1 MGNAVI
7 IYSLKQRLQGF
18 LRNVYNLPKYRDF
31 KEIAS
36 NKCSI
41 LLLFKTMKKAI
52 SILILLGLLTA
63 IGGAGALY
71 YFKSKWAT
79 QSNRSAK
86 EVIITI
92 KRGSGVGSIARVLK
106 KHALIESVLDFKLY
120 SRIQGTSEQYQSG
133 VYAIPGNASIDD
145 VAQQLI
151 KGKTATTKV
160 TIPEGRVSWEIAGIL
175 HTKMPHIDSATFE
188 KVVYDAGFARKLGV
202 QSKSLEGYLYPDTYR
217 FPYGADEKEIVSIM
231 VHSFKAIFKSLNP
244 KKSQLYKKY
253 GENGVVTFASVV
265 EEEAGVQNERG
276 RIAGVFYNR
285 LRRGMPLGADPT
297 VRYIFR
303 NLTGPIYKSQ
313 LNSNS
318 PFNTRKFKGLMP
330 HAVSNPG
337 KEALRAALFPDTNG
351 YLYFV
356 AKDNGS
362 MEHFFSKSLRE
373 HNRYKNVAAVN
384 RQKYG
389 IN

>member
-1 MGNAVI
+1 
-7 IYSLKQRLQGF
+7 
-18 LRNVYNLPKYRDF
+18 
-31 KEIAS
+31 
-36 NKCSI
+36 
-41 LLLFKTMKKAI
+41 MKKAI
-52 SILILLGLLTA
+52 SILIILGLLAA
-63 IGGAGALY
+63 IGGAGTIY
-71 YFKSKWAT
+71 YFKSKWTT

-92 KRGSGVGSIARVLK
+92 KRGSGVGSIAQILK
-106 KHALIESVLDFKLY
+106 KHAIIESVFDFKLY
-120 SRIQGTSEQYQSG
+120 SRVQGTSGRYQSG

-175 HTKMPHIDSATFE
+175 HKKMPHIDSATFE
-188 KVVYDAGFARKLGV
+188 KVVYDARFARKLGI
-202 QSKSLEGYLYPDTYR
+202 QSKSLEGYLFPDTYR

-231 VHSFKAIFKSLNP
+231 VHSFKSIFKSLNP

-265 EEEAGVQNERG
+265 EEEAGVKNERG

-337 KEALRAALFPDTNG
+337 KDALRAALFPDTNG

-373 HNRYKNVAAVN
+373 HNRYKNVAATN